1 MLKNNKWLVLV
12 VLVMAAVAITACAAP
27 QPEQVVVT
35 VEVQGEGGETMI
47 VTATPDPNAEM
58 ATGGIP
64 ESPVAADSMVACN
77 PLPEMAYGHSAGV
90 AAPAAPAAQS
100 LRIDGASLA
109 NPAAQGTIYK
119 VGVFEDATTLN
130 YWAANGPDNTVWNSY
145 MLPPRLAAYTLASRT
160 FQFIPAVATEMPEPL
175 VEEDGMWVTTITFR
189 DDITWSDG
197 TPFTAKD
204 WAFTAKTAL
213 DLGLIA
219 GNWTS
224 WYDGDY
230 LQGIEVSD
238 DDPYTAKV
246 VYHTKPGLARHE
258 YGVLQAPI
266 LSEAFWSPVVEE
278 ARAPIDALGDGASED
293 DIAAAQA
300 EAQDTLFAYQPD
312 GEPLAGSFLF
322 KTWEPGA
329 FLETDTNP
337 DYYDTGTTVMQYADG
352 AYKEV
357 RADLSEF
364 TLYGDATGDV
374 EVEYTIGPHV
384 DAAVYSIYGGQDQA
398 LLALRNGDVDFVIN
412 PLGLQR
418 GLLDQVQGD
427 PNVTVIENSV
437 NGFRYLS
444 FNNRRQPMNDC
455 AFRQAMAVLIDKE
468 FVTGT
473 ILQGVAFPLYT
484 FVPEGNAAWYF
495 DDVPKLG
502 QGLTREER
510 VNLSNAILEQAGFS
524 WTDDVKPTWNADG
537 GHVDPGGRL
546 ILPDGSPSPDLD
558 LWAPSAGYDPL
569 RSTFA
574 IWIETWAR
582 EAGIPVTA
590 NLAGFNVLV
599 PLIFTEQDFD
609 MYILGWSL
617 GIFPDY
623 LNDFFVS
630 SQAVP
635 DGNNAGGYVNPDFDA
650 QSEALLSCD
659 SVSSCKEISDNLQIL
674 LSEEVPYVVL
684 FDTGIIE
691 AYRSASVEY
700 PFTTTL
706 SGLQY
711 DHQGGAGQTSVTVK

>member
-1 MLKNNKWLVLV
+1 
-12 VLVMAAVAITACAAP
+12 
-27 QPEQVVVT
+27 
-35 VEVQGEGGETMI
+35 
-47 VTATPDPNAEM
+47 
-58 ATGGIP
+58 
-64 ESPVAADSMVACN
+64 
-77 PLPEMAYGHSAGV
+77 
-90 AAPAAPAAQS
+90 
-100 LRIDGASLA
+100 
-109 NPAAQGTIYK
+109 
-119 VGVFEDATTLN
+119 
-130 YWAANGPDNTVWNSY
+130 
-145 MLPPRLAAYTLASRT
+145 
-160 FQFIPAVATEMPEPL
+160 
-175 VEEDGMWVTTITFR
+175 
-189 DDITWSDG
+189 
-197 TPFTAKD
+197 
-204 WAFTAKTAL
+204 
-213 DLGLIA
+213 
-219 GNWTS
+219 
-224 WYDGDY
+224 
-230 LQGIEVSD
+230 
-238 DDPYTAKV
+238 
-246 VYHTKPGLARHE
+246 
-258 YGVLQAPI
+258 
-266 LSEAFWSPVVEE
+266 
-278 ARAPIDALGDGASED
+278 LGDSPSED
-293 DIAAAQA
+293 DLAVAQGEAQDSLFAVQA
-300 EAQDTLFAYQPD
+300 EA
-312 GEPLAGSFLF
+312 EPLAGSFLF
-322 KTWEPGA
+322 QTWEPGA
-329 FLETDTNP
+329 FLETETNA
-337 DYYDTGTTVMQYADG
+337 DYYDTGTTVMQYVDG
-352 AYKEV
+352 TYQEV

-364 TLYGDATGDV
+364 TLYGDAASDV
-374 EVEYTIGPHV
+374 EVEYTIGPNV
-384 DAAVYSIYGGQDQA
+384 DAAVYTIYGSQDAA
-398 LLALRNGDVDFVIN
+398 LLALRAGEVDFVIN

-444 FNNRRQPMNDC
+444 FNNRREPMNDC

-484 FVPEGNAAWYF
+484 FVPVGNAAWYY

-510 VNLSNAILEQAGFS
+510 VNLSNAILEGAGFS

-546 ILPDGSPSPDLD
+546 ILPSGSPSPDLD

-582 EAGIPVTA
+582 EGGIPITA

-630 SQAVP
+630 SQAVE
-635 DGNNAGGYVNPDFDA
+635 DGNNAGGYINPEFDA
-650 QSEALLSCD
+650 QSEALLTCD
-659 SVSSCKEISDNLQIL
+659 SVVACKEISDNLQII
-674 LSEEVPYVVL
+674 LSEEVPYVLL

-700 PFTTTL
+700 SFTETL

-711 DHQGGAGQTSVTVK
+711 SHQGGAGQTSVSVK